1 MHPRAACWCGERM
14 TAPGLSSSSLARS
27 KPLPAAAVRRITI
40 LGATG
45 SIGASTIDLIK
56 REPKRYRVEA
66 ITARR
71 NAAGLAKVAREVGAQ
86 LAVVADP
93 AAYRELKD
101 ALAGSGIAV
110 AAGED
115 ALLEAAQR
123 PADWVMAAISGSIGL
138 KPTLAAIER
147 GASVALANKECLVCA
162 GNLFMRAA
170 ASAGATVLPVDSEHN
185 AVFQALGAGAREDV
199 KRVILTASG
208 GPFRTWSVEAIKAA
222 TPEQASRHPNWS
234 MGPKITIDSASLMN
248 KGLELIEAHHLFA
261 LKSDEIDVLVH
272 PQSVVH
278 GLVEFRDGSMVAQL
292 GSPDMRIPIAHCLAW
307 PRRIDSP
314 AARLDLARLREL
326 TFEAPDL
333 VRFPALALAR
343 RALEAGGAAPTVL
356 NAANEV
362 AVGEFIAGRIA
373 FPAITALV
381 EAALDAA
388 TARGLLAEPAGIDAA
403 LAVDHIARSISRDL
417 LPEIALKSS

>member
-1 MHPRAACWCGERM
+1 MRRHAGCWYGERM
-14 TAPGLSSSSLARS
+14 TPTANIARS
-27 KPLPAAAVRRITI
+27 APVPAIAPRSITI

-56 REPKRYRVEA
+56 REPSRFRVEA
-66 ITARR
+66 ISARR
-71 NAAGLAKVAREVGAQ
+71 NAASLAKIAREVGAR

-93 AAYRELKD
+93 DYYRELKD
-101 ALAGSGIAV
+101 ALAGTGIDA

-115 ALLEAAQR
+115 ALVEAAQR
-123 PADWVMAAISGSIGL
+123 PAEWVMAAISGSIGL

-147 GASVALANKECLVCA
+147 GVTVALANKECLVCA
-162 GNLFMRAA
+162 GAFFMRRA

-185 AVFQALGAGAREDV
+185 AVFQALGAGRRKDV

-208 GPFRTWSVEAIKAA
+208 GPFRTWSLEAIKAA
-222 TPEQASRHPNWS
+222 TPEQALRHPNWT
-234 MGPKITIDSASLMN
+234 MGPKVTIDSATLMN

-261 LKSDEIDVLVH
+261 LKPAEIDVLVH

-278 GLVEFRDGSMVAQL
+278 GLVEFRDGSVVAQL

-307 PRRIDSP
+307 PERIDGP
-314 AARLDLARLREL
+314 APRLDLAQVREL
-326 TFEAPDL
+326 TFEEADL

-343 RALEAGGAAPTVL
+343 QAMAMGGAAPTVL
-356 NAANEV
+356 NAADEIAV
-362 AVGEFIAGRIA
+362 AEFIAGRIS
-373 FPAITALV
+373 FPAIAALV
-381 EAALDAA
+381 AATLDAA
-388 TARGLLAEPAGIDAA
+388 AKRGLLGELAGLEAT
-403 LAVDHIARSISRDL
+403 LAVDHIARSIARTL